1 MIINKINFPI
11 YEVIM
16 YSSIIIGIIY
26 IFVALNKEN
35 LSKKNII
42 TFFILFSV
50 FLPNY
55 TILLNTM
62 EKGTY

>member
-16 YSSIIIGIIY
+16 YSSIIIGIVY

-42 TFFILFSV
+42 
-50 FLPNY
+50 
-55 TILLNTM
+55 
-62 EKGTY
+62 